1 MWSQANYIQCNYY
14 PLAASLT
21 LFANILQNPTAPSAL
36 PDIAL
41 MHCVTSILTTNFSAA
56 SNPRS
61 SIHLEIFKQ
70 ILSVAVNFVAK
81 ARGEDPS
88 TYRDLG
94 ALKLP
99 DTYKTQSVMGS
110 AFGSDWGGQSG
121 DGSNRVG
128 SDIKREASD
137 SQSRSA
143 SHSGGEHDDGAA
155 ANSATTPG
163 SGSGGCQA
171 QGYRSRHYHM
181 EFMPPVDTPS
191 PGPPPYIPQ
200 IPGAGLVTSGGA
212 SIAEMQTRG
221 SVMNATTATRTPSM
235 KAAINFSRNIHG
247 HGQGHPLHN
256 SSRSGTESPPIIL
269 NQPPPPT
276 GLINA
281 IGGGTGC
288 FQHSGSG
295 LRGDAHFC
303 DGNHLNGV
311 PIINDNV
318 AMNPPHTP
326 NLSRNQSMSD
336 LRAMQQ
342 TPTANIV
349 SSNAPPYVPQSHNSA
364 LLQQQ
369 SMGENFDFN
378 QYDWQPGTGGPPP
391 PSQNNGFAAEG
402 EMNYEEFMG
411 QPMEGQEGDFL
422 PMVFQWDLADIWGG
436 QNGLGGMGGGGM
448 GV

>member
-1 MWSQANYIQCNYY
+1 
-14 PLAASLT
+14 
-21 LFANILQNPTAPSAL
+21 
-36 PDIAL
+36 

-70 ILSVAVNFVAK
+70 ILNVAVNFVAK
-81 ARGEDPS
+81 ARGEEPS
-88 TYRDLG
+88 MYRDLG

-99 DTYKTQSVMGS
+99 DTYKMQNVMGS
-110 AFGSDWGGQSG
+110 AFGSDWGGQSY
-121 DGSNRVG
+121 DESSRVG
-128 SDIKREASD
+128 SGVKREPGD
-137 SQSRSA
+137 SQSTSA
-143 SHSGGEHDDGAA
+143 SHSGGEHDDVTAT
-155 ANSATTPG
+155 NSATTSG

-171 QGYRSRHYHM
+171 RGYRSRHHHM

-191 PGPPPYIPQ
+191 PGPPPYVPRTPGLIT
-200 IPGAGLVTSGGA
+200 PGAPLDQTNTPSSALA
-212 SIAEMQTRG
+212 S
-221 SVMNATTATRTPSM
+221 TTARTPSSM
-235 KAAINFSRNIHG
+235 ATAINFSRNIHG

-256 SSRSGTESPPIIL
+256 ASRSGTESPPVA
-269 NQPPPPT
+269 QPPPT

-295 LRGDAHFC
+295 LRGEAHFC

-311 PIINDNV
+311 PIINDNMASDV
-318 AMNPPHTP
+318 NPPHTP

-336 LRAMQQ
+336 LRAQK
-342 TPTANIV
+342 TSVGVATFR
-349 SSNAPPYVPQSHNSA
+349 SNAPPYLPQPQGQC
-364 LLQQQ
+364 QQ
-369 SMGENFDFN
+369 MGMGGEGFDFN
-378 QYDWQPGTGGPPP
+378 QYSWQPGTGGPPP

-436 QNGLGGMGGGGM
+436 ENGLGGMGGGGM
-448 GV
+448 GF